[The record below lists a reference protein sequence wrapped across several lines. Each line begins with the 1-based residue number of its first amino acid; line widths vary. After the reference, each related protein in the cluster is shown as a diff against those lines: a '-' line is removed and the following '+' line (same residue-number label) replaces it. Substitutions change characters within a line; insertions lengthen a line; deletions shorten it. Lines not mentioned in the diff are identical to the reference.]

1 MVNGRVVT
9 NGQFGQV
16 PKPDQYGSTPN
27 PANAALKAMA
37 SDPSNF
43 GGGPGVSR
51 GTLLAMSGTFHA
63 TVGDVADLPVAEVV
77 TVRGKELA
85 ADATVAAGRALFG
98 SSSVQ
103 LVPVIDG
110 DRYAGA
116 VTRDDLADARDDEP
130 IAALAHDGPPTTTA
144 STPVRDALAA
154 LGPDDGLRLV
164 VLGDDGSTYVG
175 LLCLHRDRERLCID
189 AECHVAA
196 QLRT

>member
-1 MVNGRVVT
+1 
-9 NGQFGQV
+9 
-16 PKPDQYGSTPN
+16 
-27 PANAALKAMA
+27 
-37 SDPSNF
+37 
-43 GGGPGVSR
+43 
-51 GTLLAMSGTFHA
+51 MSGTFHA

-98 SSSVQ
+98 SSSVH
-103 LVPVIDG
+103 LE
-110 DRYAGA
+110 
-116 VTRDDLADARDDEP
+116 DAPDDEP

-164 VLGDDGSTYVG
+164 VLGDDGATYVG

-196 QLRT
+196 QLRTS

>member
-1 MVNGRVVT
+1 M
-9 NGQFGQV
+9 
-16 PKPDQYGSTPN
+16 GS
-27 PANAALKAMA
+27 
-37 SDPSNF
+37 
-43 GGGPGVSR
+43 
-51 GTLLAMSGTFHA
+51 TFHA

-103 LVPVIDG
+103 LVPVLDG
-110 DRYAGA
+110 DRYAGS
-116 VTRDDLADARDDEP
+116 VSRDDLAGAADDAP

-144 STPVRDALAA
+144 STTVREALTA

-164 VLGDDGSTYVG
+164 VLGDDGATYVG
-175 LLCLHRDRERLCID
+175 LVCLHRDRERLCID

-196 QLRT
+196 TLRG